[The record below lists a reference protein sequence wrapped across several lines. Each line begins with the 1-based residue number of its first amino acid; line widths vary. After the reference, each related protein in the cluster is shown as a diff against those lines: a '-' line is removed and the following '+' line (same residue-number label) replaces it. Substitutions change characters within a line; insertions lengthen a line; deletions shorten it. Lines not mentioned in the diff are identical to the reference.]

1 MIVIDQG
8 GEWLWQ
14 KVQNIPNSL
23 KGCSTV
29 SLGSSGAVTSQ
40 SCGESWSQ
48 RICTEKLDESS
59 KGT

>member
-1 MIVIDQG
+1 MAKGTKYSQQFKEDA
-8 GEWLWQ
+8 
-14 KVQNIPNSL
+14 VQYRLIIR
-23 KGCSTV
+23 V
-29 SLGSSGAVTSQ
+29 ATSQ